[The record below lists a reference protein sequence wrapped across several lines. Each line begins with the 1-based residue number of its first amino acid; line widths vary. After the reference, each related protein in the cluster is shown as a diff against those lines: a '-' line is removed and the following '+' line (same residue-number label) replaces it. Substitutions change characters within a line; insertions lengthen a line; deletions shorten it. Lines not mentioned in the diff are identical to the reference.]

1 MLPMKSRST
10 IRLTWS
16 SGSYGKLLP
25 NLPKNLVV
33 FDGHCLWCQSR
44 MQYVLERN
52 FSFFHFRSI
61 LFEDP
66 KAAVER
72 RRQHA
77 LHFTSLDS
85 SEGREL
91 IHRFFASTPSAG
103 KAPSSSSTSFFS
115 SRLPLPEDL
124 VVLLIEKVPSR
135 QWNFF
140 RQKGARPSRENNDDL
155 LFSASGDLQ
164 KNKQKKTSKTGV
176 QKKGSPYSSTASSTM
191 AKDDVLSS
199 QVDPH
204 QIDLVLSVNF
214 SALCRI
220 GMHLD
225 RFFPRIFFSFL
236 YYLIP
241 ESLGS
246 VFFRH
251 FISKRRHLLWG
262 TSEEDAVD
270 VLGRMEGMK
279 ERRWAWRTTFKSR
292 EKKRS

>member
-1 MLPMKSRST
+1 MKPRST
-10 IRLTWS
+10 LRLTWS

-25 NLPKNLVV
+25 HLPKNLVV

-66 KAAVER
+66 KAAAER
-72 RRQHA
+72 LRQHA

-91 IHRFFASTPSAG
+91 MHRFFASASTPG
-103 KAPSSSSTSFFS
+103 KASFSSFTSTSS

-124 VVLLIEKVPSR
+124 VVLFIEKVPS
-135 QWNFF
+135 QKWKFF
-140 RQKGARPSRENNDDL
+140 RQKGARPSHENNDDL
-155 LFSASGDLQ
+155 LFSSAGVRQ
-164 KNKQKKTSKTGV
+164 KNKQKKLYTTGA
-176 QKKGSPYSSTASSTM
+176 QRKASPYSTTASSTN
-191 AKDDVLSS
+191 AKDDVFWSPN
-199 QVDPH
+199 DPH
-204 QIDLVLSVNF
+204 QMDLVLSVNF

-225 RFFPRIFFSFL
+225 RFLPRIFFAFL

-246 VFFRH
+246 LFFRH
-251 FISKRRHLLWG
+251 IISKRRQQLWG

-279 ERRWAWRTTFKSR
+279 ERRWAWRTAFKPQ
-292 EKKRS
+292 EKKRK